1 MAAISPVRIVEECQ
15 DKTVMEITNE
25 TGIAQLTKRE
35 IYPGIDIVY
44 LDAHIQQFSCYAQPF
59 PHVFAINHCEEG
71 RVECEFQ
78 NGEFLYMGP
87 NDMSVGWRSN
97 EEFRHT
103 TYFPR
108 AHYHGLSIVFHVQK
122 AQPVV
127 DRILGDKTFDI
138 AALCNQFCQESDFGM
153 IMEENKDMKH
163 LFQELYHV
171 PDAIQYPYCQLK
183 VVEIL
188 LMLSTIDSSKQK
200 KKMCFTQKQVEII
213 KAIRARLVQNLQ
225 EKLTIEELS
234 EQYAMSQTLVKRI
247 FKGVYGTTIRQY
259 LQEYRVQEAQRMLLH
274 TNESIV
280 DVAMHVG
287 YANCSKFAAAFKKH
301 TGILPKEYRR
311 IHQITHTYD
320 LHASDGQ
327 L

>member
-1 MAAISPVRIVEECQ
+1 MATVSPMRIVEENA
-15 DKTVMEITNE
+15 DKTVIEVANE
-25 TGIAQLTKRE
+25 TGVAHLTKRE

-44 LDAHIQQFSCYAQPF
+44 LDAHIQQFSCYAQPI

-97 EEFRHT
+97 EEFCHT

-108 AHYHGLSIVFHVQK
+108 AHYHGLSIVFNIEK

-127 DRILGDKTFDI
+127 DRILGNKSLDI
-138 AALCNQFCQESDFGM
+138 AALCDRFCQESDFGM

-163 LFQELYHV
+163 LFQELYHI
-171 PDAIQYPYCQLK
+171 PDSIRYPYCKLK

-188 LMLSTIDSSKQK
+188 LMLSTIDCKKTK
-200 KKMCFTQKQVEII
+200 KKVCFPQKQVELV
-213 KAIRARLVQNLQ
+213 KSIRNHLVQHLQ
-225 EKLTIEELS
+225 EKVTIEEIA
-234 EQYAMSQTLVKRI
+234 EQYAISQTLLKRI
-247 FKGVYGTTIRQY
+247 FKAIYGMTIRQY
-259 LQEYRVQEAQRMLLH
+259 LQEYRVEESQRLLLQ

-280 DVAMHVG
+280 DIALYVG
-287 YANCSKFAAAFKKH
+287 YCNSSKFSAAFKKH
-301 TGILPKEYRR
+301 MGILPKDYRR
-311 IHQITHTYD
+311 IHQPVQ
-320 LHASDGQ
+320 A
-327 L
+327 